1 MTVRHTLGLC
11 AALLVVLTGCNASLN
26 KREIV
31 VHFASEATAQ
41 QHAAAREACAHASPH
56 ASPEPI
62 VHNSYATTKIA
73 DIRFRVD
80 KASDYDLNQLYQCLA
95 KQPGVVGVS
104 DPLDMTR

>member
-26 KREIV
+26 KREVV
-31 VHFASEATAQ
+31 VHFAPPATAA
-41 QHAAAREACAHASPH
+41 QHEAARTACATAAPH
-56 ASPEPI
+56 SSPEPI
-62 VHNSYATTKIA
+62 VHNHFATTRIN

-80 KASDYDLNQLYQCLA
+80 KANDHDLAQLYKCLS
-95 KQPGVVGVS
+95 KQPGVLGVS